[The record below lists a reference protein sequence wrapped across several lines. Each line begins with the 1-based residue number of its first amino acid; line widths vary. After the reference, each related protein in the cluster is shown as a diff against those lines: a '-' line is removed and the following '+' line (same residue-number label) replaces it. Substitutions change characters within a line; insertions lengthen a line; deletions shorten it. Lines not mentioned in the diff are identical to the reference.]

1 MVRYGKQEKNLKLNF
16 SDLIYVEMD
25 SVKEIEM
32 RKIYDKNELNFALI
46 WIGIYVLLLSV
57 GDNVSETIGIS
68 KIVTVPVSIVLTCI
82 IYFWISKNNLKEK
95 YGLCSFKS
103 SIKNYLYFIPLV
115 LLTSTNLWWGMK
127 LNLSVMESILYVFSM
142 LCVGFLEE
150 VIFRGFLFKA
160 LCKDNI
166 KQAIIISS
174 VTFGF
179 GHIVNL
185 LNGRDIPETL
195 MQVCYAIAIGFLF
208 TIIFYKGKSLWPCI
222 ITHSVTNSLSAFA
235 NEDVITMQKHLL
247 VCIFLCVISV
257 WYAMYILK
265 KAEQE

>member
-1 MVRYGKQEKNLKLNF
+1 
-16 SDLIYVEMD
+16 
-25 SVKEIEM
+25 M

-46 WIGIYVLLLSV
+46 WIGIYVVLMSV
-57 GDNVSETIGIS
+57 GDSISETIGIA
-68 KIVTVPVSIVLTCI
+68 KIVTAPICI
-82 IYFWISKNNLKEK
+82 ILALIIYLWIRKNELKEK
-95 YGLCSFKS
+95 YGLCSCEAN
-103 SIKNYLYFIPLV
+103 IKEYLYFVPLV
-115 LLTSTNLWWGMK
+115 LLASTNLWWGFRM
-127 LNLSVMESILYVFSM
+127 NLTSIESVLYVISM

-160 LCKDNI
+160 MCKTNL

-195 MQVCYAIAIGFLF
+195 MQICYAVAIGFLF

-222 ITHSVTNSLSAFA
+222 ITHSAINSLSAFA
-235 NEDVITMQKHLL
+235 NTEDAPIWHG
-247 VCIFLCVISV
+247 IAGSFFLCVVSLA
-257 WYAMYILK
+257 YAVSIIYK
-265 KAEQE
+265 TKEEKE